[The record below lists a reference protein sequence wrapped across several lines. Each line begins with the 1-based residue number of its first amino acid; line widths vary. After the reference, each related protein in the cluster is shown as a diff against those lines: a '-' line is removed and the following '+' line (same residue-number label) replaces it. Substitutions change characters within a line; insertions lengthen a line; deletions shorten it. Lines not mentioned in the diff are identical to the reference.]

1 MVYGINAYKDSLSS
15 DTKSIS
21 TIYSEEFSL
30 FSFGIDCLTE
40 NDMEL
45 RNILTASRIDTTVV
59 NEPVGSTFI
68 SLIKTIIKGFLKILN
83 KIFDTFKDAFYQ
95 IFQPKSAIDRY
106 KKDLLNY
113 KYEFDMVTANFTY
126 HNYSHFQDDIPSPD
140 LYLWFT
146 EDYEYSVKEL
156 QKIAKLR
163 TKNEIL
169 TKIAEIT
176 RDVDTNIDGKF
187 YCTARANILNV
198 DEVVPAE
205 GYAEKLYAFF
215 RSGESKDYISS
226 DKVGLHVTSAMV
238 KASAERWFDY
248 KPLKD
253 KLKKQKAKLESSAN
267 SVIMKFEKLNY
278 RDYIVVD
285 NKFDYDFA
293 ASFEAYGTKK
303 AGQLSELCN
312 ICIMAYSA
320 KLDAVKEAAI
330 QDRAI
335 CIRALSRIISGR
347 YED

>member
-59 NEPVGSTFI
+59 NESVGSSFI
-68 SLIKTIIKGFLKILN
+68 GLIKTIIKGFLKILN

-187 YCTARANILNV
+187 YCTARANILQV

-215 RSGESKDYISS
+215 RSGESKDYMES
-226 DKVGLHVTSAMV
+226 DRIVFKCTPRIVQEA
-238 KASAERWFDY
+238 ARRWFDY
-248 KPLKD
+248 KPLKE

-312 ICIMAYSA
+312 ICIMAFSA

-347 YED
+347 YEE